1 MHHALFL
8 PEITSN
14 IFEFLNPFLSGPE
27 GSHQPN
33 PLRLQDLAAVAT
45 TCHALSGPALDVLWD
60 TLVCFGPLLMC
71 MPPSVIE
78 VRVRVVEEVDDDFD
92 YSFQER
98 RIRLTRDPLL
108 SDVLRMLPYGR
119 RIKSIRSPR
128 AKCRWPLPDNFV
140 ISSHII
146 NWLFWVYPI
155 ELFLP
160 RLTHMLCPDSIM
172 KYKNEDISWAPLS
185 RSNLASLEFYLAL
198 DILVESWFSLST
210 LVDALPQLRRMVF
223 RVYVWERYM
232 HVLYSG
238 VIAPLCLFRNLE
250 HLDLT
255 VGGKVP
261 EGLGPAGL
269 EIVLPRLR
277 KLKLT
282 SNTNFAVGFLIAIQ
296 STMLHTLDL
305 VIKEHIPL
313 TRDQHEHLDHP
324 SHRLFSSL
332 RCLTISSDFYLMVSL
347 IKAIHT
353 SVLDSI
359 SLTIA
364 PSRGEKMAQTL
375 ISLITSK
382 RGWDSSL
389 RTIIMDRQAPRRF
402 IDDGPRDLRPT
413 HPYFLSIEDLLVFSH
428 LQFMILHDFAMSL
441 NNTLCKKLATGW
453 PDLVEFYCI
462 PALTSIDVPGSLIII
477 IPALQPP
484 PVAATVDLGS
494 LVTFARHCPQLS
506 HLHLGIP
513 SDTAELPVLDDETL
527 AILSSRPTRSACMR
541 LSVDADPSPA
551 NPKEVATFLAE
562 VFPGREIK
570 IVLAESFCRQKLRES
585 FNGWHEVVEWLRR
598 SQPSILEFGPCYR
611 GTEEFGPSPFVAM

>member
-1 MHHALFL
+1 M
-8 PEITSN
+8 
-14 IFEFLNPFLSGPE
+14 
-27 GSHQPN
+27 
-33 PLRLQDLAAVAT
+33 RLQ
-45 TCHALSGPALDVLWD
+45 
-60 TLVCFGPLLMC
+60 
-71 MPPSVIE
+71 
-78 VRVRVVEEVDDDFD
+78 
-92 YSFQER
+92 
-98 RIRLTRDPLL
+98 
-108 SDVLRMLPYGR
+108 
-119 RIKSIRSPR
+119 
-128 AKCRWPLPDNFV
+128 
-140 ISSHII
+140 
-146 NWLFWVYPI
+146 
-155 ELFLP
+155 
-160 RLTHMLCPDSIM
+160 
-172 KYKNEDISWAPLS
+172 
-185 RSNLASLEFYLAL
+185 
-198 DILVESWFSLST
+198 
-210 LVDALPQLRRMVF
+210 
-223 RVYVWERYM
+223 VYVWERYT

-238 VIAPLCLFRNLE
+238 AIAPLCLLRNLE
-250 HLDLT
+250 HLDLSINE
-255 VGGKVP
+255 KVP

-269 EIVLPRLR
+269 EIMFPCLR

-305 VIKEHIPL
+305 AIEQRNPS
-313 TRDQHEHLDHP
+313 TGNQHEHLDRP

-332 RCLTISSDFYLMVSL
+332 RCLTIASDFYLMVSL

-364 PSRGEKMAQTL
+364 LARGKKMAQTL
-375 ISLITSK
+375 TSLISSK

-389 RTIIMDRQAPRRF
+389 RTIIMDRKNPRRF
-402 IDDGPRDLRPT
+402 PIDGPLCPT

-428 LQFMILHDFAMSL
+428 LQYIILHDFAMSL
-441 NNTLCKKLATGW
+441 DNTLCKKLATGW
-453 PDLVEFYCI
+453 PNLVEFYCM
-462 PALTSIDVPGSLIII
+462 PALISIDVPGSLTII

-527 AILSSRPTRSACMR
+527 AILSTRPTRSTCMR

-570 IVLAESFCRQKLRES
+570 IVLAESFCRQELCGS
-585 FNGWHEVVEWLRR
+585 FNGWYEVVEWLRR
-598 SQPSILEFGPCYR
+598 SQLSSLEFGPCYR
-611 GTEEFGPSPFVAM
+611 TQICTVCTR